1 MKFQPYITTSKINP
15 MMSFLAFSRIQLNL
29 SIKNTGGIG
38 GIHSE
43 KIPFSGKP
51 MEKISE
57 RSETLKESPIVTNL
71 ETKKLDRNNE
81 DFNHEVL

>member
-1 MKFQPYITTSKINP
+1 
-15 MMSFLAFSRIQLNL
+15 
-29 SIKNTGGIG
+29 
-38 GIHSE
+38 
-43 KIPFSGKP
+43 